1 MTTEVS
7 GPLTG
12 VRVIALAGMGPT
24 PFASMLLADMGAEVV
39 RVARPANR
47 RGRALG
53 QTEGMAPEHDLAN
66 RGVGTV
72 EIDLKSSAGVDSVLR
87 LVEAADVFIEGYRP
101 GVAERLGLG
110 PDTLLRC
117 NPAIV
122 YARLTGYGQT
132 GPLAQQAGHDIN
144 YVAQSGALHAMA
156 RAGEAPRPPIN
167 LLGDYAGGAL
177 AAAYGIVCAVLE
189 ARCSGRGQVV
199 DAAMLDGVALL
210 TAKLQGLRA
219 AGRYSDE
226 PGTNYLDSG
235 APFYD
240 TYQCADGRYVAV
252 GALEPDFYREF
263 VSRLDVDLS
272 DWPEQDDRTEWP
284 RLRKLIAE
292 AFAAKERD
300 EWARIYEGTDAC
312 VTPVLT
318 FDEAAEHPHNA
329 EREVFRRVGGVLHP
343 SPAPRLGRTPAREPQ
358 PPVADVLDAE
368 KLISAWSAAP
378 SPRAASRSARGTGG
392 RTVQDGRSPIAP
404 RSR

>member
-1 MTTEVS
+1 MTTETTRS

-12 VRVIALAGMGPT
+12 VRVLALAGMGPT
-24 PFASMLLADMGAEVV
+24 PFASMLLADLGAEVV

-47 RGRALG
+47 SGRALG
-53 QTEGMAPEHDLAN
+53 QTEGMAAEHDLAN
-66 RGVGTV
+66 RGVATV
-72 EIDLKSSAGVDSVLR
+72 QADLKSPEGVRAVRQLA
-87 LVEAADVFIEGYRP
+87 EAADVFIEGYRP

-110 PDTLLRC
+110 PEVLLAG
-117 NPAIV
+117 NPALV
-122 YARLTGYGQT
+122 YARLTGYGQS

-144 YVAQSGALHAMA
+144 YVAQTGALHAMA

-177 AAAYGIVCAVLE
+177 VAAYGIVSALLE
-189 ARCSGRGQVV
+189 ARASGRGQVL
-199 DAAMLDGVALL
+199 DAAMIDGVALL

-240 TYQCADGRYVAV
+240 TYRCADGRYVAV

-263 VSRLDVDLS
+263 VSRLEVDLTG
-272 DWPEQDDRTEWP
+272 WPEQDDRENWP
-284 RLRKLIAE
+284 RLRSLIAA
-292 AFAAKERD
+292 AFAAKDRD
-300 EWARIYEGTDAC
+300 EWARIYAGTDAC

-329 EREVFRRVGGVLHP
+329 ERGVFDRVGDVLHP
-343 SPAPRLGRTPAREPQ
+343 QPAPRFSRTPAREP
-358 PPVADVLDAE
+358 
-368 KLISAWSAAP
+368 SAPEAGARDLNRLLAAWA
-378 SPRAASRSARGTGG
+378 PRRARSA
-392 RTVQDGRSPIAP
+392 
-404 RSR
+404 

>member
-1 MTTEVS
+1 MTTETTRS

-12 VRVIALAGMGPT
+12 VRVLALAGMGPT
-24 PFASMLLADMGAEVV
+24 PFASMLMADLGAEVV

-47 RGRALG
+47 SGRALG
-53 QTEGMAPEHDLAN
+53 QTEGMAAEHDLAN
-66 RGVGTV
+66 RGVATV
-72 EIDLKSSAGVDSVLR
+72 QADLKSPEGVRAVRQLA
-87 LVEAADVFIEGYRP
+87 EAADVFIEGYRP

-110 PDTLLRC
+110 PEVLLAG
-117 NPAIV
+117 NPALV
-122 YARLTGYGQT
+122 YARLTGYGQS

-144 YVAQSGALHAMA
+144 YVAQTGALHAMA

-177 AAAYGIVCAVLE
+177 VAAYGIVSALLE
-189 ARCSGRGQVV
+189 ARASGRGQVL
-199 DAAMLDGVALL
+199 DAAMIDGVALL

-240 TYQCADGRYVAV
+240 TYRCADGRYVAV

-263 VSRLDVDLS
+263 VSRLEVDLTG
-272 DWPEQDDRTEWP
+272 WPEQDDRENWP
-284 RLRKLIAE
+284 RLRSLIAA
-292 AFAAKERD
+292 AFAAKDRD
-300 EWARIYEGTDAC
+300 EWARIYAGTDAC

-329 EREVFRRVGGVLHP
+329 ERGVFDRVGDVLHP
-343 SPAPRLGRTPAREPQ
+343 RPAPRFSRTPAREP
-358 PPVADVLDAE
+358 
-368 KLISAWSAAP
+368 SAPEAGARDLNRLLAAWA
-378 SPRAASRSARGTGG
+378 PRRARSA
-392 RTVQDGRSPIAP
+392 
-404 RSR
+404 

>member
-1 MTTEVS
+1 MTTETTRS

-12 VRVIALAGMGPT
+12 VRVLALAGMGPT
-24 PFASMLLADMGAEVV
+24 PFASMLLADLGAEVA

-47 RGRALG
+47 SGRALG
-53 QTEGMAPEHDLAN
+53 QTEGMAAEHDLAN
-66 RGVGTV
+66 RGVATV
-72 EIDLKSSAGVDSVLR
+72 QADLKSPEGVRAVRQLA
-87 LVEAADVFIEGYRP
+87 EAADVFIEGYRP

-110 PDTLLRC
+110 PEVLLAA
-117 NPAIV
+117 NPALV
-122 YARLTGYGQT
+122 YARLTGYGQS

-144 YVAQSGALHAMA
+144 YVAQTGALHAMA

-177 AAAYGIVCAVLE
+177 VAAYGIVSALLE
-189 ARCSGRGQVV
+189 ARASGRGQVL
-199 DAAMLDGVALL
+199 DAAMIDGVALL

-240 TYQCADGRYVAV
+240 TYRCADGRYVAV

-263 VSRLDVDLS
+263 VSRLEVDLTG
-272 DWPEQDDRTEWP
+272 WPEQDDRENWP
-284 RLRKLIAE
+284 RLRSLIAA
-292 AFAAKERD
+292 AFAAKDRD
-300 EWARIYEGTDAC
+300 EWARIYAGTDAC

-329 EREVFRRVGGVLHP
+329 ERGVFDRVGDVLHP
-343 SPAPRLGRTPAREPQ
+343 QPAPRFSRTPAREP
-358 PPVADVLDAE
+358 
-368 KLISAWSAAP
+368 SAPEAGARDLNRLLAAW
-378 SPRAASRSARGTGG
+378 
-392 RTVQDGRSPIAP
+392 AP
-404 RSR
+404 RHAQSA

>member
-1 MTTEVS
+1 MS
-7 GPLTG
+7 GPLSG
-12 VRVIALAGMGPT
+12 VRVVALAGMGPT

-53 QTEGMAPEHDLAN
+53 QTEGLAPEHDLAN
-66 RGVGTV
+66 RGVGTI
-72 EIDLKSSAGVDSVLR
+72 EADLKSPAGVESVRR
-87 LVEAADVFIEGYRP
+87 LVEVGDVFIEGYRP

-110 PDTLLRC
+110 PEVLTRC
-117 NPAIV
+117 NPALV

-144 YVAQSGALHAMA
+144 YVAQSGVLHAMA
-156 RAGEAPRPPIN
+156 RAGEPPRPPIN

-177 AAAYGIVCAVLE
+177 VAAYGIVCALLE
-189 ARCSGRGQVV
+189 ARMSGRGQVI

-219 AGRYSDE
+219 AGRFSDE

-240 TYQCADGRYVAV
+240 TYQCADRRFVAV

-263 VSRLDVDLS
+263 VTRLDVDLVE
-272 DWPEQDDRTEWP
+272 WPEQDDRTEWP
-284 RLRKLIAE
+284 RLRRLIAE
-292 AFAAKERD
+292 AFSAKSRD

-318 FDEAAEHPHNA
+318 FDEAAEHSHNA

-343 SPAPRLGRTPAREPQ
+343 NPAPRLGRTPAREPQ
-358 PPVADVLDAE
+358 APAPRALDVQE
-368 KLISAWSAAP
+368 LISAWTGAP
-378 SPRAASRSARGTGG
+378 SPDSQALSTISVARNSRR
-392 RTVQDGRSPIAP
+392 
-404 RSR
+404 

>member
-1 MTTEVS
+1 MT
-7 GPLTG
+7 GPLAG
-12 VRVIALAGMGPT
+12 VRVLALAGMGPT
-24 PFASMLLADMGAEVV
+24 PFASMLLADMGADVV
-39 RVARPANR
+39 RVTRPANR

-66 RGVGTV
+66 RGVATV
-72 EIDLKSSAGVDSVLR
+72 AADLKSPAGVEQVLR
-87 LVEAADVFIEGYRP
+87 LADAADVFLEGYRP

-110 PDTLLRC
+110 PDVLLRR
-117 NPAIV
+117 NPALV

-144 YVAQSGALHAMA
+144 YVAQTGALHAMA

-177 AAAYGIVCAVLE
+177 AAAFGIVCAVLE
-189 ARCSGRGQVV
+189 ARCSGRGQVL
-199 DAAMLDGVALL
+199 DAAMVDGVALL

-219 AGRYSDE
+219 AGRYDDE

-240 TYQCADGRYVAV
+240 TYWCADGGYVAV

-263 VSRLDVDLS
+263 VTRLDVDLTG
-272 DWPEQDDRTEWP
+272 WPEQDDRAAWP
-284 RLRKLIAE
+284 KLRELIAG
-292 AFAAKERD
+292 AFAAKTRD
-300 EWARIYEGTDAC
+300 EWAAVYAGTDAC

-329 EREVFRRVGGVLHP
+329 EREVYRRVGGVLHP
-343 SPAPRLGRTPAREPQ
+343 RPAPRLSRTPGREPSA
-358 PPVADVLDAE
+358 PEATISDIADVLAE
-368 KLISAWSAAP
+368 WST
-378 SPRAASRSARGTGG
+378 ARR
-392 RTVQDGRSPIAP
+392 RTA
-404 RSR
+404 